1 VSDTDVHNGQH
12 AVGQQGGDQ
21 RGEGAPLAG
30 GSPFLGKPFCDMGQA
45 EPLQLKGSHMDHSSL
60 GNLQQVRLSPCEE
73 GRAHCF
79 RRRPEGHEESG
90 VYRN

>member
-1 VSDTDVHNGQH
+1 VKPLLSQRLHSGAGSQRNVSDTDVHNGQH

-60 GNLQQVRLSPCEE
+60 TPAGKAFSL
-73 GRAHCF
+73 
-79 RRRPEGHEESG
+79 
-90 VYRN
+90 